1 MPTYKEHLASKLPK
15 VDTNIFTIM
24 SQLSAQHNAI
34 NLSQGFPDFDVD
46 KLLVNTLK
54 KYLDKGVHQYAPM
67 QGVLKLREQIC
78 EKVNKLYQATY
89 HEDDEITITAG
100 ATQAI
105 FTAIAALIRE
115 DDEVI
120 IFTPAYDCY
129 QPAIELCGG
138 KPIFIQMKALIMK

>member
-67 QGVLKLREQIC
+67 QGVLKLRS
-78 EKVNKLYQATY
+78 KYVKKLISYIKQL
-89 HEDDEITITAG
+89 ITKTMKL
-100 ATQAI
+100 Q
-105 FTAIAALIRE
+105 L
-115 DDEVI
+115 
-120 IFTPAYDCY
+120 
-129 QPAIELCGG
+129 QQELL
-138 KPIFIQMKALIMK
+138 KQFLRLLLH